1 MQVRL
6 PERCRPAKSPATHPR
21 PRAKLQ
27 KAGRLRVAQLDT
39 IQAEEAPEAAAVEH
53 SIASSNG
60 ALSNGHGAVHAV
72 TRPRSATATVQR
84 PSTLQRGSRPY
95 IPQVDIP
102 QLLETLLGDP
112 EKTLKD
118 NTVLGS
124 ALVADGGPARLFSPL
139 VPKSPGAPAAEDL
152 PLMFYMPGIDGT
164 GLAAYR
170 QFPRL
175 TRAFDLRCLIIP
187 RTDRSTFEQL
197 VEDVAAL
204 VKQELDQADAGRPV
218 YLLGESF
225 GAIMSM
231 ALAIKLGNY
240 IDRLV
245 LVNPASSF
253 SNSIWPQAGPL
264 LAQLPEDVYKLL
276 PFALAPVMSNPIS
289 MAMNDVD
296 DRAPLLQQGSDL
308 MYGLIDL
315 APQLAALRL
324 VLPPETLAW
333 RLELLKQGSQ
343 WIRPRLKDVKQR
355 VLVLSGEQDL
365 LIPSKEEA
373 EKLGKALPRARTKVL
388 ANRSHALLQEAGVD
402 VVNILQS
409 EGFYI
414 SERRMSNRR
423 PSTSASDG
431 GGASY
436 GLARPIQ
443 LPTAKELELES
454 SGFVSTINRLTSP
467 VFYSTRADG
476 RVVKGLSG
484 VPVQQRPVLLIG
496 NHQLFAGML
505 PHNQAPSC
513 IGQGPADTSR
523 CIRQRTVDLV

>member
-355 VLVLSGEQDL
+355 VLVLSGEQVCMGNEVNGVPHAWQQVPCHHPLAIVMASFISVMATSRGSHCWSLGVGSSTRCCSHVCRTCLFPVRKKLKSLAKHCLGHAPRCL
-365 LIPSKEEA
+365 LTEA
-373 EKLGKALPRARTKVL
+373 MRCCRKLELTW
-388 ANRSHALLQEAGVD
+388 
-402 VVNILQS
+402 
-409 EGFYI
+409 
-414 SERRMSNRR
+414 
-423 PSTSASDG
+423 STSC
-431 GGASY
+431 
-436 GLARPIQ
+436 RW
-443 LPTAKELELES
+443 
-454 SGFVSTINRLTSP
+454 V
-467 VFYSTRADG
+467 
-476 RVVKGLSG
+476 
-484 VPVQQRPVLLIG
+484 
-496 NHQLFAGML
+496 
-505 PHNQAPSC
+505 
-513 IGQGPADTSR
+513 
-523 CIRQRTVDLV
+523 